1 MPLTMIASRLKN
13 KRRKSSLGMA
23 GAGGVGRRRRPD
35 VSRSRSRPTIPFRR
49 RRWEY
54 FGAKFDWIHDG
65 KIGAIRY
72 ASGISARSFH
82 ADTLLKDTA
91 KPWRGA
97 VR

>member
-1 MPLTMIASRLKN
+1 MF
-13 KRRKSSLGMA
+13 
-23 GAGGVGRRRRPD
+23 GAVGGTTFQDRDLVQLF
-35 VSRSRSRPTIPFRR
+35 PFVEDD
-49 RRWEY
+49 WEY

>member
-23 GAGGVGRRRRPD
+23 GAGGVRRRRRPD

-49 RRWEY
+49 TRWEY
-54 FGAKFDWIHDG
+54 FGAKFDWIYDG
-65 KIGAIRY
+65 KIG

-82 ADTLLKDTA
+82 ADTLLKDIA